1 MAEKLAIRGGTP
13 VFGGRSVRE
22 YFPQWPIAY
31 PEIEEKLIEVYR
43 SGKWGMNG
51 PCELQL
57 MEEFARYQGT
67 RHSIW
72 MSNGTV
78 TLECALLAL
87 GIEPGDEVI
96 VPGITWLATAEAA
109 IYLKAVPVIVDVDP
123 VTMCMDPAAFEA
135 AITPRTRAVIPVHV
149 YSGLADMPEILAIAR
164 RHGLAV
170 IEDCAHAQGARQQ
183 GKGVG
188 SFGAIGSFSF
198 QLTKLMTAGEGGC
211 CTTGDDGLADRIFR
225 LSHIGNSLVEP
236 KVAPDPSLIC
246 RQYRFTEFQA
256 AILLGQLAHQPELHA
271 QRRAAFAFFREALKG
286 VPGIRLQE
294 SAYADDEPGHYYFT
308 MLLDPERL
316 HEGIDRAAVREALRA
331 EGFDYLSFG
340 WGAPLYGNRLWNIP
354 EKLYVKRE
362 TPVSE
367 RLMYRQVM
375 TCGHQFLLG
384 SREGLELAAAA
395 LRKVMTAYAD

>member
-1 MAEKLAIRGGTP
+1 MEKLAIDGGSP
-13 VFGGRSVRE
+13 VFGGKSVRE
-22 YFPQWPIAY
+22 YFPKWPIPF

-43 SGKWGMNG
+43 SGNWGMSG
-51 PCELQL
+51 PVELQL
-57 MEEFARYQGT
+57 MEEYAKYQGS

-96 VPGITWLATAEAA
+96 VPGITWLATAEVA

-123 VTMCMDPAAFEA
+123 ETMCMDPAAFEA

-149 YSGLADMPEILAIAR
+149 YSGLANMPEILAIAR

-183 GKGVG
+183 GRGVG
-188 SFGAIGSFSF
+188 SFGSIGSFSF

-211 CTTGDDGLADRIFR
+211 CTTDDDKLADRIFR
-225 LSHIGNSLVEP
+225 LSHIGASLAEP
-236 KVAPDPSLIC
+236 QTPPDPSLIC

-256 AILLGQLAHQPELHA
+256 AILLGQLAHQPELDA
-271 QRRAAFAFFREALKG
+271 QRRAAFAFFREALQG
-286 VPGIRLQE
+286 VPGIRLQK
-294 SAYADDEPGHYYFT
+294 SAFADDEPGHYFFA
-308 MLLDPERL
+308 MLLQLDEL

-331 EGFDYLSFG
+331 EGYDYLAFG
-340 WGAPLYGNRLWNIP
+340 WGAPLCGNRLWNIP
-354 EKLYVKRE
+354 EKFYVKEE
-362 TPVSE
+362 TPVSD
-367 RLMYRQVM
+367 RLMYRQVL

-384 SREGLELAAAA
+384 SREGLELAAEA
-395 LRKVMTAYAD
+395 LRKVMTAYAG